1 MKKWHSCGRILA
13 SMAEKLK
20 DIFFKDF
27 VFSRSYASRAEYHAA
42 LAHFC
47 GSFNDPKFDSRL
59 ADLIKLWRIRLSEL
73 RDNNWHQLDTTKYG
87 WARNCLPC
95 CLKSKHGNTNI
106 CRVRICP
113 FCYGR
118 NVGAFYNKLASHLTA
133 AAEQE
138 ELLQLYTYS
147 YTPSKKTLNYPIFA
161 EQSANVP
168 AIKALLHKLKSYRES
183 FNDKIAIYGRGGFYA
198 INAEPCNDEDIRS
211 VRDGVTGYWR
221 LHLRGV
227 LISPTDIPVS
237 EDNPAKITKTQL
249 TDKVAF
255 ADLSHTVGTLFRYPK
270 GWMTGP
276 SNGMA
281 LFLNASRHKRYSA
294 NFGDFRK
301 AHNAVL

>member
-1 MKKWHSCGRILA
+1 MKKWHSCGRIRA

-42 LAHFC
+42 LANFC

-59 ADLIKLWRIRLSEL
+59 SDLIKLWRTRLSEL
-73 RDNNWHQLDTTKYG
+73 RENNWHQLDSTKYG

-118 NVGAFYNKLASHLTA
+118 NVGAFYNKLATHLTA
-133 AAEQE
+133 TIEQE
-138 ELLQLYTYS
+138 ESLQLYTYS
-147 YTPSKKTLNYPIFA
+147 YMPSKKTLNYPIFA
-161 EQSANVP
+161 EQAANVP
-168 AIKALLHKLKSYRES
+168 VIKALMQKLNTYRNS
-183 FNDKIAIYGRGGFYA
+183 FKTKIAIYGKGGFYS
-198 INAEPCNDEDIRS
+198 INAEPCNSDS
-211 VRDGVTGYWR
+211 VRDGVIGYWR

-227 LISPTDIPVS
+227 LVANTDIPQS
-237 EDNPAKITKTQL
+237 DNNAAKITKTHVS
-249 TDKVAF
+249 DKVNF
-255 ADLSHTVGTLFRYPK
+255 ADLSYSVGTLFRYPK

-276 SNGMA
+276 PNGMA
-281 LFLNASRHKRYSA
+281 LFLNASRNKRYSA
-294 NFGDFRK
+294 NFGVFRK
-301 AHNAVL
+301 PHNLIV